1 MYRIGNLTLLER
13 NLNRDAQQKPFV
25 EKLKYFKQSKSM
37 LTQKLIDDYNS
48 WNEDKIA
55 SRQKELAKH
64 AKGIWKIQEL
74 N

>member
-1 MYRIGNLTLLER
+1 
-13 NLNRDAQQKPFV
+13 
-25 EKLKYFKQSKSM
+25 M